1 MKAKLLAGFLVS
13 FIFISCSPKAEYD
26 RKLKQELSSGIRQDS
41 IFMGIYLG
49 MPEKKFY
56 LHCWNLNKRG
66 VIRQGETNTTI
77 EYEIKN
83 ELKYP
88 GLMDFY
94 PNFNEGKIYEMPV
107 KIKYKGW
114 APWNKE
120 LSSDRLQE
128 DVLNW
133 YEKVYGKGF
142 LKVRHPERGFAYVK
156 LDGNRRITIFKADDL
171 YVWVV
176 FTDMLVKRGWNSN
189 PDSSILKK

>member
-66 VIRQGETNTTI
+66 VIRQGETNTTV

-133 YEKVYGKGF
+133 YEQVYGKGF